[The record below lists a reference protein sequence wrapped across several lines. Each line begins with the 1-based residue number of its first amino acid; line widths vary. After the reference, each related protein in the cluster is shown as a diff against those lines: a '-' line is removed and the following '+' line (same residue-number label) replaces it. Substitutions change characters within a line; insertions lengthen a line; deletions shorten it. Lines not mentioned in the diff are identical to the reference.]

1 MAVGMEGRFPLAT
14 KMFIQ
19 YCMNISSK
27 HKIGIGKDDT
37 KLLPKKAYKGILP
50 NSIITKKKTGWTVPA
65 REWAKQNMDG
75 KLVSNA
81 YKRSQER
88 KDSHNIH
95 GLDIQSKAL
104 IPAWMVKDW
113 ATKYQL
119 IKE

>member
-1 MAVGMEGRFPLAT
+1 M
-14 KMFIQ
+14 
-19 YCMNISSK
+19 
-27 HKIGIGKDDT
+27 
-37 KLLPKKAYKGILP
+37 
-50 NSIITKKKTGWTVPA
+50 SIIYKMKTGWTVPA